1 MVRLTWEPVGGWLGL
16 AALVLGL
23 LALLPWGPPRSKTA
37 GQRRWLLFGL
47 RLGSFGLLVFAWLR
61 PTLVYTQLKPQQ
73 ATVVLLAD
81 KSRSMSI
88 PDGIGGQTRYQI
100 LQQTLAEAKGSLRSL
115 AEQFEL
121 KAYAFDAQLQPLQ
134 VLDGEVVVP
143 GTPDGN
149 QTALGAALDSL
160 LQHEAGKRIVA
171 VLLLSDGVQ
180 QARPP
185 RDLPVQTAAARLKS
199 QGIPLYTF
207 PIGQSRGLGQ
217 AQDVRLS
224 SLRCNPTVF
233 VKNELSVAAELEA
246 YGYVNKTLVVQMLF
260 ETLSGQLEEVARKEV
275 EVQAPGQRIPLE
287 LVYVPETPGDYKLM
301 VRVEPQPGELI
312 TTNNEMATFVQV
324 LKGGI
329 NVLYLEGQIRVE
341 SRFILQALQEASNVQ
356 MDFYRIVRDPKGAI
370 ERGSTAAFVRP
381 ANLDLAD
388 AFRPGKYDVYILGDL
403 DSGVFRP
410 EELAQLA
417 EAVSQRAGLLML
429 GGFHSFAPGG
439 YDQTPLAKLLP
450 IIMDRFARQRFEEKI
465 REDMHLPGPIRML
478 PTPVGQRASPMRLA
492 ADPEDN
498 RRLWFQLPPLEGINR
513 LGSPA
518 PGALVWATDEAN
530 HPILVAHA
538 FGGGRVLAFAGD
550 STWRW
555 WMRGFQ
561 AEHKRFW
568 RQVILWLAQ
577 ADEAAQ
583 SDLWIK
589 LPQRRFAPGD
599 RVEFQLGVN
608 DPAGQPIR
616 HAQFRAD
623 LLLPN
628 GHSEQ
633 VPLVSGET
641 AWQGAFLQTE
651 EPGDYTLRAT
661 AQLPDGQELT
671 TTARFLVYEQDL
683 ELDLAPADIGTMET
697 IAAMTGGQALPPEQF
712 PSLLEKLLRQTSTLQ
727 VEQVRKQPLW
737 DTWPVFMLFVGLLG
751 VEWYL
756 RKRWGLV

>member
-1 MVRLTWEPVGGWLGL
+1 MVSLTWDPVGGWWGL
-16 AALVLGL
+16 AALVVGL

-37 GQRRWLLFGL
+37 GRRRWVLLGL
-47 RLGSFGLLVFAWLR
+47 RLASFILLLLAWLR
-61 PTLVYTQLKPQQ
+61 PTLVYTQMKPQQ

-88 PDGIGGQTRYQI
+88 PDGVGGQTRYE
-100 LQQTLAEAKGSLRSL
+100 LLRQTLADANGALRSL

-121 KAYAFDAQLQPLQ
+121 KAYAFDARLQALEVADGQ
-134 VLDGEVVVP
+134 VLLPE
-143 GTPDGN
+143 TPDGN
-149 QTALGAALDSL
+149 QTALGAVLDDL
-160 LQHEAGKRIVA
+160 LQQEVGKRLLA

-185 RDLPVQTAAARLKS
+185 RDLPVQTAAARLKA

-233 VKNELSVAAELEA
+233 VKNELSVSADLEA
-246 YGYVNKTLVVQMLF
+246 YGYVHRTLVVQMLF
-260 ETLSGQLEEVARKEV
+260 ETRPGQLEEVARKEV
-275 EVQAPGQRIPLE
+275 EVQAAGDRIPID
-287 LVYVPETPGDYKLM
+287 LVYVPAAPGDYKLV

-312 TTNNEMATFVQV
+312 TTNNEIATFVRV

-329 NVLYLEGQIRVE
+329 NVLYLEGQVRVE
-341 SRFILQALQEASNVQ
+341 SRFLLQALRAAPNVQ
-356 MDFYRIVRDPKGAI
+356 VDFYRIVRDPTLPAD
-370 ERGSTAAFVRP
+370 RGLAAFLRP
-381 ANLDLAD
+381 GNLDLSE

-403 DSGVFRP
+403 DSAAFRP

-439 YDQTPLAKLLP
+439 YGQSALAKVLP
-450 IIMDRFARQRFEEKI
+450 VQMDRFGRQGFEERI
-465 REDMHLPGPIRML
+465 REDMHIPGPIRLM
-478 PTPVGQRASPMRLA
+478 PTPVGQQASPMRLA
-492 ADPEDN
+492 ADPQEN
-498 RRLWFQLPPLEGINR
+498 RKLWLSLPPLEGINR
-513 LGSPA
+513 LDRPA

-530 HPILVAHA
+530 HPVLVAHA
-538 FGGGRVLAFAGD
+538 FGSGRVLAFAGD

-555 WMRGFQ
+555 PMHGFQ
-561 AEHKRFW
+561 DQHRRFW

-577 ADEAAQ
+577 ADEASQ

-589 LPQRRFAPGD
+589 LAQRRFAPGD

-608 DPAGQPIR
+608 DPAGQPIPQ
-616 HAQFRAD
+616 AQFRAEVQ
-623 LLLPN
+623 LPD
-628 GHSEQ
+628 GRLEQ
-633 VPLVSGET
+633 VPLVSGESG
-641 AWQGAFLQTE
+641 WQGALVQTE
-651 EPGDYTLRAT
+651 QPGDYTLRAT
-661 AQLPDGQELT
+661 AKLPDGQELT
-671 TTARFLVYEQDL
+671 GTARFLVFQQDL
-683 ELDLAPADIGTMET
+683 ELNLAAADIGTMET
-697 IAAMTGGQALPPEQF
+697 IAAMTGGQALAPEQL
-712 PSLLEKLLRQTSTLQ
+712 PSLLEQLLRQTSTLQ
-727 VEQVRKQPLW
+727 VEQVRKRTLW
-737 DTWPVFMLFVGLLG
+737 DTWPVFLLFVGLLS

>member
-1 MVRLTWEPVGGWLGL
+1 MVSLTWDPVGGWWGL
-16 AALVLGL
+16 AALVVGL

-37 GQRRWLLFGL
+37 GRRRWVLLGF
-47 RLGSFGLLVFAWLR
+47 RLASFILLLLAWLR
-61 PTLVYTQLKPQQ
+61 PTLVYTQMKPQQ

-88 PDGIGGQTRYQI
+88 PDGVGGQTRYE
-100 LQQTLAEAKGSLRSL
+100 LLRQTLADANGALRSL

-121 KAYAFDAQLQPLQ
+121 KAYAFDARLQALEVADGQ
-134 VLDGEVVVP
+134 VLLPE
-143 GTPDGN
+143 TPDGN
-149 QTALGAALDSL
+149 QTALGAVLDDL
-160 LQHEAGKRIVA
+160 LQQEVGKRLLA

-185 RDLPVQTAAARLKS
+185 RDLPVQTAAARLKA

-233 VKNELSVAAELEA
+233 VKNELSVSADLEA
-246 YGYVNKTLVVQMLF
+246 YGYVHRTLVVQMLF
-260 ETLSGQLEEVARKEV
+260 ETRPGQLEEVARKEV
-275 EVQAPGQRIPLE
+275 EVQAAGDRIPID
-287 LVYVPETPGDYKLM
+287 LVYVPAAPGDYKLV

-312 TTNNEMATFVQV
+312 TTNNEIATFVRV

-329 NVLYLEGQIRVE
+329 NVLYLEGQVRVE
-341 SRFILQALQEASNVQ
+341 SRFLLQALRAAPNVQ
-356 MDFYRIVRDPKGAI
+356 VDFYRIVRDPTLPAD
-370 ERGSTAAFVRP
+370 RGPAAFLRP
-381 ANLDLAD
+381 GNLDLSE

-403 DSGVFRP
+403 DSAAFRP

-439 YDQTPLAKLLP
+439 YGQSALAKVLP
-450 IIMDRFARQRFEEKI
+450 VQMDRFGRQGFEERI
-465 REDMHLPGPIRML
+465 REDMHIPGPIRLM
-478 PTPVGQRASPMRLA
+478 PTPVGQQASPMRLA
-492 ADPEDN
+492 ADPQEN
-498 RRLWFQLPPLEGINR
+498 RKLWLSLPPLEGINR
-513 LGSPA
+513 LDRPA

-530 HPILVAHA
+530 HPVLVAHA
-538 FGGGRVLAFAGD
+538 FGSGRVLAFAGD

-555 WMRGFQ
+555 PMHGFQ
-561 AEHKRFW
+561 DQHRRFW

-577 ADEAAQ
+577 ADEASQ

-589 LPQRRFAPGD
+589 LAQRRFAPGD

-608 DPAGQPIR
+608 DPAGQPIPQ
-616 HAQFRAD
+616 AQFRAEVQ
-623 LLLPN
+623 LPD
-628 GHSEQ
+628 GRLEQ
-633 VPLVSGET
+633 VPLVSGESG
-641 AWQGAFLQTE
+641 WQGALVQTE
-651 EPGDYTLRAT
+651 QPGDYTLRAT
-661 AQLPDGQELT
+661 AKLPDGQELT
-671 TTARFLVYEQDL
+671 GTARFLVFQQDL
-683 ELDLAPADIGTMET
+683 ELNLAAADIGTMET
-697 IAAMTGGQALPPEQF
+697 IAAMTGGQALAPEQL
-712 PSLLEKLLRQTSTLQ
+712 PSLLEQLLRQTSTLQ
-727 VEQVRKQPLW
+727 VEQVRKRTLW
-737 DTWPVFMLFVGLLG
+737 DTWPVFLLFVGLLS

>member
-1 MVRLTWEPVGGWLGL
+1 MVSLTWDPVGGWWGL
-16 AALVLGL
+16 AALVVGL

-37 GQRRWLLFGL
+37 GRRRWVLLGL
-47 RLGSFGLLVFAWLR
+47 RLASFILLLLAWLR
-61 PTLVYTQLKPQQ
+61 PTLVYTQMKPQQ

-88 PDGIGGQTRYQI
+88 PDGVGGQTRYE
-100 LQQTLAEAKGSLRSL
+100 LLRQTLADANGALRSL

-121 KAYAFDAQLQPLQ
+121 KAYAFDARLQALEVADGQ
-134 VLDGEVVVP
+134 VLLPE
-143 GTPDGN
+143 TPDGN
-149 QTALGAALDSL
+149 QTALGAVLDDL
-160 LQHEAGKRIVA
+160 LQQEVGKRLLA

-185 RDLPVQTAAARLKS
+185 RDLPVQTAAARLKA

-233 VKNELSVAAELEA
+233 VKNELSVSADLEA
-246 YGYVNKTLVVQMLF
+246 YGYVHRTLVVQMLF
-260 ETLSGQLEEVARKEV
+260 ETRPGQLEEVARKEV
-275 EVQAPGQRIPLE
+275 EVQAAGDRIPID
-287 LVYVPETPGDYKLM
+287 LVYVPAAPGDYKLV

-312 TTNNEMATFVQV
+312 TTNNEIATFVRV

-329 NVLYLEGQIRVE
+329 NVLYLEGQVRVE
-341 SRFILQALQEASNVQ
+341 SRFLLQALRAAPNVQ
-356 MDFYRIVRDPKGAI
+356 VDFYRIVRDPTLPAD
-370 ERGSTAAFVRP
+370 RGPAAFLRP
-381 ANLDLAD
+381 GNLDLSE

-403 DSGVFRP
+403 DSAAFRP

-439 YDQTPLAKLLP
+439 YGQSALAKVLP
-450 IIMDRFARQRFEEKI
+450 VQMDRFGRQGFEERI
-465 REDMHLPGPIRML
+465 REDMHIPGPIRLM
-478 PTPVGQRASPMRLA
+478 PTPVGQQASPMRLA
-492 ADPEDN
+492 ADPQEN
-498 RRLWFQLPPLEGINR
+498 RKLWLSLPPLEGINR
-513 LGSPA
+513 LDRPA

-530 HPILVAHA
+530 HPVLVAHA
-538 FGGGRVLAFAGD
+538 FGSGRVLAFAGD

-555 WMRGFQ
+555 PMHGFQ
-561 AEHKRFW
+561 DQHRRFW

-577 ADEAAQ
+577 ADEASQ

-589 LPQRRFAPGD
+589 LAQRRFAPGD

-608 DPAGQPIR
+608 DPAGQPIPQ
-616 HAQFRAD
+616 AQFRAEVQ
-623 LLLPN
+623 LPD
-628 GHSEQ
+628 GRLEQ
-633 VPLVSGET
+633 VPLVSGESG
-641 AWQGAFLQTE
+641 WQGAMVQTE
-651 EPGDYTLRAT
+651 QPGDYTLRAT
-661 AQLPDGQELT
+661 AKLPDGQELT
-671 TTARFLVYEQDL
+671 GTARFLVFQQDL
-683 ELDLAPADIGTMET
+683 ELNLAAADIGTMET
-697 IAAMTGGQALPPEQF
+697 IAAMTGGQALAPEQL
-712 PSLLEKLLRQTSTLQ
+712 PSLLEQLLRQTSTLQ
-727 VEQVRKQPLW
+727 VEQVRKRTLW
-737 DTWPVFMLFVGLLG
+737 DTWPVFLLFVGLLS